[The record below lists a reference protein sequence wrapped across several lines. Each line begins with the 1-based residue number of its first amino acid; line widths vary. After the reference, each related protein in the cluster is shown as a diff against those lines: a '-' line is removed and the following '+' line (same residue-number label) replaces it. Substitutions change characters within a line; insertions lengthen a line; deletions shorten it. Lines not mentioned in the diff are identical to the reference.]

1 MARRILIGGYEI
13 PGYSGTTAAYQ
24 LFEIMLKDGWD
35 AHYVNIIDQQDVDF
49 FKYEFGKDFG
59 NPKGLPNVHCSLQ
72 PALLDQPS
80 SQLKSLIEEIS
91 PDVSV
96 GVGHIA
102 TLLLKRAAGNRTVV
116 FLTHGCREMLEAI
129 ERGEVK
135 DYLAQERKI
144 VSGAPRP
151 AQIDRKER
159 EAVAVADFIITHSAS
174 TNLLYRYFFPEHA
187 LKIATDVVW
196 FGEWIQRE
204 ALSFSGLRKPFAA
217 RDVDVLFIAG
227 CWARPEKN
235 YALVRRLVSCLK
247 GLNIHIV
254 GEAAARIDHA
264 TQHGLI
270 VKREDLF
277 SLLGRTKALVCP
289 SLFDAAPGIL
299 FEGSAMDC
307 NLVASKNCGNW
318 QICNEGL
325 LVDPSTP
332 EEFLQKTA
340 LSVSEKFDDNM
351 SFFLKTN
358 SYHSLLDTLSLI

>member
-24 LFEIMLKDGWD
+24 LFQMMLESGWD
-35 AHYVNIIDQQDVDF
+35 AHYVNLVSEEDLDF
-49 FKYEFGKDFG
+49 FKYTFGKDFD
-59 NPKGLPNVHCSLQ
+59 NPRGLPNVYCSIQ
-72 PALLDQPS
+72 RVTLDQTS
-80 SQLKSLIEEIS
+80 AHLKSLIDEIS
-91 PDVSV
+91 PDVCL
-96 GVGHIA
+96 GIGHIP

-116 FLTHGCREMLEAI
+116 FITHGCREMLEAI

-144 VSGAPRP
+144 ENGAPRP
-151 AQIDRKER
+151 AHIDRQEA
-159 EAVAVADFIITHSAS
+159 EAVALADFVITHSAS

-187 LKIATDVVW
+187 LKISRDVVW
-196 FGEWIQRE
+196 FGEWIRRE
-204 ALSFSGLRKPFAA
+204 ALSFSDLRKPFAD

-227 CWARPEKN
+227 SWARPEKN
-235 YALVRRLVSCLK
+235 YALVRKLVTCLR

-254 GEAAARIDHA
+254 GEVKTRADHA
-264 TQHGLI
+264 TYHGLI
-270 VKREDLF
+270 ITRQDLF
-277 SLLGRTKALVCP
+277 SLLGRTKAVVCP

-318 QICNEGL
+318 QICNERL
-325 LVDPSTP
+325 LVDPFTLDQ
-332 EEFLQKTA
+332 FLQKTA

-351 SFFLKTN
+351 SVFLN
-358 SYHSLLDTLSLI
+358 SDSYRSLLETLSVF

>member
-24 LFEIMLKDGWD
+24 LFERMLESGWD
-35 AHYVNIIDQQDVDF
+35 AQYVNLVNEEDVDF
-49 FKYEFGKDFG
+49 FKYEFGKDCG
-59 NPKGLPNVHCSLQ
+59 NPKGLPNVHCSIQ

-80 SQLKSLIEEIS
+80 SHLRSLIREIS
-91 PDVSV
+91 PDVSL

-102 TLLLKRAAGNRTVV
+102 TLLLKRAAGIRPVV

-144 VSGAPRP
+144 ENRAPRP
-151 AQIDRKER
+151 ARIDRKES
-159 EAVAVADFIITHSAS
+159 EAVALADFIITHSTS

-187 LKIATDVVW
+187 PKIATDVVW

-204 ALSFSGLRKPFAA
+204 ALSFAAFRKPFAD
-217 RDVDVLFIAG
+217 REVDVLFIAG
-227 CWARPEKN
+227 SWSRPEKN
-235 YALVRRLVSCLK
+235 YALVRKLVSSLK
-247 GLNIHIV
+247 GLNIHVV
-254 GEAAARIDHA
+254 GEAETRAPYA
-264 TQHGLI
+264 THHGLI
-270 VKREDLF
+270 ANREDLF

-318 QICNEGL
+318 QICNERL
-325 LVDPSTP
+325 LVDPFTP
-332 EEFLQKTA
+332 EQFLQKTA

-351 SFFLKTN
+351 SVFLKTD
-358 SYHSLLDTLSLI
+358 SYQSLMETLSLF